1 MKLLQAPEVPH
12 GRGDSSRGQATWRH
26 GLGGHR
32 HEDPL
37 PLCSLAAP
45 LGQVPEGTQA
55 ALSNR
60 SGGSPPG
67 EDSVSD
73 HRGGV
78 GLARPRSRHPW
89 QTPPPGKL
97 PPGSKADTRIQG
109 CQPGANC
116 K

>member
-1 MKLLQAPEVPH
+1 MDVGTQAEGRPH
-12 GRGDSSRGQATWRH
+12 GGMEPGRH
-26 GLGGHR
+26 SGN
-32 HEDPL
+32 DPL

-55 ALSNR
+55 ALSNCSR
-60 SGGSPPG
+60 

-78 GLARPRSRHPW
+78 GLARPVRGPPGKRHPHS
-89 QTPPPGKL
+89 GKL
-97 PPGSKADTRIQG
+97 PPLSKAGTDIQR